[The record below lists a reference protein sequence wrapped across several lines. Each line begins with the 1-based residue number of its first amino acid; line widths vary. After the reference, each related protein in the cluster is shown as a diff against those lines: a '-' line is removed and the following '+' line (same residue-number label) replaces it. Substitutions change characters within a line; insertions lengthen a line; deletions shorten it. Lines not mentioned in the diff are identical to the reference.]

1 MKHSKHQSKVSMR
14 EKLIVDDYWIKPT
27 VGSID
32 RAKLF
37 KKLEGEGWEIVCT
50 QAYVDE
56 SITQTNFRFIHKDYG
71 CKEFY
76 LNGIESLEKLLE
88 WLNGFRKTLY
98 EKKRDKWVN
107 DFFNEL
113 NEDCD
118 ICLIKDYLYKYYDRA
133 QKEKVPY
140 HDWRDR

>member
-1 MKHSKHQSKVSMR
+1 MR

-27 VGSID
+27 EGSID

-56 SITQTNFRFIHKDYG
+56 STPQTNFRFIHKDYG
-71 CKEFY
+71 SKEFY

-88 WLNGFRKTLY
+88 WLNGFRKTREELL
-98 EKKRDKWVN
+98 RDKWVD

-113 NEDCD
+113 NEDLS
-118 ICLIKDYLYKYYDRA
+118 LI
-133 QKEKVPY
+133 
-140 HDWRDR
+140 HI